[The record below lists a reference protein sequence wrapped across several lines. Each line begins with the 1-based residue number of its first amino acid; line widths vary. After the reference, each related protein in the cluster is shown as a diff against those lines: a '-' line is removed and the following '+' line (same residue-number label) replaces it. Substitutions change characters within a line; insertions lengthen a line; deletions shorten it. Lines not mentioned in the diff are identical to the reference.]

1 MASQLVQV
9 QICYKFARVYDSL
22 DEKDKDLTAYKK
34 LYWKTIED
42 RKDML
47 YSLHNYSNKT
57 KVQKIQKLLDKDKKL
72 DIQKKE
78 LLKDAIRSALN
89 I

>member
-1 MASQLVQV
+1 M
-9 QICYKFARVYDSL
+9 YDSL

-57 KVQKIQKLLDKDKKL
+57 KVQKIQKLLDKDK
-72 DIQKKE
+72 E
-78 LLKDAIRSALN
+78 
-89 I
+89 